1 MLTIDRYLTLSVA
14 DCKRLGFLRPNAIC
28 SGSIQWT
35 RGGAVVA
42 SVGFGTLTTGVP
54 VARFSYDY
62 NGKPQTY
69 DVALRWKRSN
79 LNPESEHG
87 YYYFVCPETGTLCRK
102 LYLVGGR
109 FVSRQAFRALY
120 PVQTYSRKTRRETQ
134 AWRDFMAVDDL
145 VYNQRFRREYYDGR
159 ITPYGRKVEKL
170 ARRLHLYER
179 AARLGL
185 N

>member
-1 MLTIDRYLTLSVA
+1 M
-14 DCKRLGFLRPNAIC
+14 
-28 SGSIQWT
+28 
-35 RGGAVVA
+35 
-42 SVGFGTLTTGVP
+42 
-54 VARFSYDY
+54 ARFSYEY
-62 NGKPQTY
+62 NGETHTY

-87 YYYFVCPETGTLCRK
+87 YYYFVCPETGNLCRK

-109 FVSRQAFRALY
+109 FVSRRAFRALY
-120 PVQTYSRKTRRETQ
+120 PVQTYSKKYRSDTR
-134 AWRDFMAVDDL
+134 AWRDFVAVDDL
-145 VYNQRFRREYYDGR
+145 VFNQRFRREYYRGR

-170 ARRLHLYER
+170 ARRLGAYEQ